1 MPAITDIPIR
11 LSSEDIA
18 RHWNRHGDRQ
28 LAPSLRN
35 NLHELLAGLETG
47 QWLDSAI
54 HYRILDITGHGRGWL
69 SVGETRLDSD
79 MVAEYL
85 LQATHM
91 VCGVCTLGHRLM
103 QQIRGWFAEKK
114 HLQAV
119 LLDEI
124 GTLLLYKI
132 SDYFELL
139 MCEKAKSM
147 GLQASSA
154 LNPGDDGFDLCW
166 QGTVLELAGGAAIG
180 VTMQGSGTLSPHK
193 SLTSVIGL
201 GRGISAY
208 SRTSAQ
214 RCQDC
219 GSRKRCPHSLA
230 LPAGSEA

>member
-18 RHWNRHGDRQ
+18 RHWNRHSGRQ

-47 QWLDSAI
+47 QWLDCAV
-54 HYRILDITGHGRGWL
+54 HYRILDITGRGPGWL
-69 SVGETRLDSD
+69 SVGETRLDSAV
-79 MVAEYL
+79 VAEYL
-85 LQATHM
+85 HQATHL
-91 VCGVCTLGHRLM
+91 VCGVCTLGQPLM
-103 QQIRGWFAEKK
+103 QQIRSWFAEKK
-114 HLQAV
+114 HLHAV

-132 SDYFELL
+132 GEYFELL
-139 MCEKAKSM
+139 MCEQAKAM

-154 LNPGDDGFDLCW
+154 LNPGDNGFDLCW
-166 QGTVLELAGGAAIG
+166 QGTVLELAGGSAVG

-201 GRGISAY
+201 GRDMPAR
-208 SRTSAQ
+208 SRAE

-219 GSRKRCPHSLA
+219 GSRHRCPHSLA
-230 LPAGSEA
+230 LPAGVEA